1 MSLARRLMAGLRETV
16 RTGARNPHAG
26 SVEDA
31 LLFRASENAERL
43 AESALSASQ
52 AAGAS
57 AAQQRGALDAT
68 ADSVKLLFTRSREAR
83 ASISAAREAL
93 EQIRLV
99 ALNAGLE
106 GARLGDPAGKPL
118 VLVAEDVR
126 SNAARC
132 LSALDQHGVA
142 LAQMDR
148 DREKLGEQVD
158 GAQARTADVA
168 RDILQVQAA
177 QRDVSTA
184 LTEVASRVKHVTRTD
199 PETARIVADAADH
212 ARALLTALTAL
223 AARPAR
229 ASLLASL
236 GPTLGP
242 LLELMREQYRDEP
255 DETP

>member
-1 MSLARRLMAGLRETV
+1 MSLARRLMAGLRET
-16 RTGARNPHAG
+16 ARAHPRQPHAA

-31 LLFRASENAERL
+31 LLFRSSEDAERL

-57 AAQQRGALDAT
+57 AAQQRSALDAT
-68 ADSVKLLFTRSREAR
+68 VDAVKLLFTRSREAR
-83 ASISAAREAL
+83 ASVVAAREAL
-93 EQIRLV
+93 EQIRMV

-118 VLVAEDVR
+118 VLVAEDTR
-126 SNAARC
+126 SNAARG
-132 LSALDQHGVA
+132 LSALDQHAAA
-142 LAQMDR
+142 LDQMDR
-148 DREKLGEQVD
+148 DRDKLKEQVE

-255 DETP
+255 GEEP